1 MHFGPLVVAR
11 LLRWFSVRGK
21 IVLALGRGH
30 FLLTLDSRHEDRL
43 GKLAIDPL
51 SWIYCLLV
59 ATCWWGFRSGLGRT
73 VEWPSHALYL
83 ELETD
88 SLTAWDS
95 PRNYFLIMCC
105 TAAFLARLISWLSWP
120 PSRCICSLSLSTN
133 YAPLITT
140 HILTALYHLRWQ
152 VGRCHRFFIYVFL
165 SVFKN
170 AVLFTL
176 LSPERIHHHAWLAPC
191 YLCHILGLRS

>member
-21 IVLALGRGH
+21 IMLALGRGN
-30 FLLTLDSRHEDRL
+30 FLLTLDSRHEDRF

-140 HILTALYHLRWQ
+140 HILIVSILLKAAN
-152 VGRCHRFFIYVFL
+152 
-165 SVFKN
+165 FKN

-176 LSPERIHHHAWLAPC
+176 LSPEQIHHHAWLAPC